1 MMNRRQFIEFTSLIL
16 AGGSLSAKVHS
27 AEYQQQLFTLGKN
40 FIEQPVSIFT
50 VTQRQL
56 VRRLVEI
63 IIPRTETPGALD
75 AKADHFIELTV
86 AHYMTPEERKTF
98 VTGLNGLQA
107 DIDNVDDLEL
117 GDLQEEALQEEA
129 LQEETLTGL
138 LIERL
143 TELEEQYADAPWYQ
157 MGNRL
162 GNGFDSTAPFI
173 CQLKELTVV
182 GFFMSEVGA
191 TQVLRHNPMPGDFK
205 GETPLVTDQPS
216 WSRNRPGD
224 LS

>member
-1 MMNRRQFIEFTSLIL
+1 MNRRQFIEFTSLIL

-50 VTQRQL
+50 VRQRQL

-63 IIPRTETPGALD
+63 IIPRTDTPGALD

-107 DIDNVDDLEL
+107 DIDNADDLER
-117 GDLQEEALQEEA
+117 GDLQEEALQGDA
-129 LQEETLTGL
+129 LTGL

-205 GETPLVTDQPS
+205 GETPLATDQPS

>member
-1 MMNRRQFIEFTSLIL
+1 MNRRQFLEFTSLIL

-40 FIEQPVSIFT
+40 FIEQPVNIFT

-63 IIPRTETPGALD
+63 IIPRTDTPGALD

-86 AHYMTPEERKTF
+86 AHYMTVEERKTF
-98 VTGLNGLQA
+98 VTGLNGLQT
-107 DIDNVDDLEL
+107 DIDNADDLER
-117 GDLQEEALQEEA
+117 GDLQEEALQGDA
-129 LQEETLTGL
+129 LTGL

-143 TELEEQYADAPWYQ
+143 TELEEQYADAAWYQ

-205 GETPLVTDQPS
+205 GETPLATDQPS

>member
-1 MMNRRQFIEFTSLIL
+1 MNRRQFIEFTSLIL

-50 VTQRQL
+50 VRQRQL

-63 IIPRTETPGALD
+63 IIPRTDTPGALD

-86 AHYMTPEERKTF
+86 AHYMTAEERKTF

-107 DIDNVDDLEL
+107 DIDNADDLER
-117 GDLQEEALQEEA
+117 GDLQEEALQGDA
-129 LQEETLTGL
+129 LTGL

-205 GETPLVTDQPS
+205 GETPLATDQSS

>member
-1 MMNRRQFIEFTSLIL
+1 MNRRQFIEFTSLIL
-16 AGGSLSAKVHS
+16 AGGSLSTKVHS

-40 FIEQPVSIFT
+40 FIEQPVNIFT

-63 IIPRTETPGALD
+63 IIPRTDTPGALD

-86 AHYMTPEERKTF
+86 AHYMTAEERKTF

-107 DIDNVDDLEL
+107 DIDNADDLER
-117 GDLQEEALQEEA
+117 GDLQGEALQEGA
-129 LQEETLTGL
+129 LQERTLTGL

-143 TELEEQYADAPWYQ
+143 NKLEEQYADAAWYQ

-191 TQVLRHNPMPGDFK
+191 TQVLCHNPMPGDFK
-205 GETPLVTDQPS
+205 GETPLASDQPS

-224 LS
+224 FS

>member
-1 MMNRRQFIEFTSLIL
+1 MNRRQFIEFTSLIL

-40 FIEQPVSIFT
+40 FIEQPVNIFT

-56 VRRLVEI
+56 VGRLVEI
-63 IIPRTETPGALD
+63 IIPRTDTPGALD

-86 AHYMTPEERKTF
+86 AHYMTAEERKTF

-107 DIDNVDDLEL
+107 DIADDLEQ
-117 GDLQEEALQEEA
+117 GDLQGETLQER
-129 LQEETLTGL
+129 TLTGL

-143 TELEEQYADAPWYQ
+143 NKLEEQYADAAWYQ

-205 GETPLVTDQPS
+205 GETPLASDQPS

-224 LS
+224 FS